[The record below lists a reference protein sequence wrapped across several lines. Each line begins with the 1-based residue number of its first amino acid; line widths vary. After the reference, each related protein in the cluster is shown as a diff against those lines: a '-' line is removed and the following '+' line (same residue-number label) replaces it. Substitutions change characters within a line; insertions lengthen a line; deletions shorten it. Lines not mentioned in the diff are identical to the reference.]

1 MTWVFLGVLLKK
13 IKKKK
18 KSNTIYIKKIKIKKE
33 WSITSTSTSDVMVQR
48 KIIRITLEA
57 VFI

>member
-13 IKKKK
+13 IKKK